1 MPTSPAAVR
10 RAEGSWGW
18 AELVR
23 QPAAA
28 SGAPPG
34 LFRPQFRRAAFLWVC
49 VTLPVVAVVAVF
61 ATTPG
66 RYIVVYALVASGL
79 YTTPALLHTWLAA
92 RRAPR
97 PDDVVWWMW
106 LAALVLMYGM
116 GCGMILGVATGVRAG
131 TVAGAAAVAVISL
144 LLMGAVVTMVRSRS
158 GGRAMSV
165 DLVESLMSV
174 IVIVAPLA
182 LVFGPRVLDAEA
194 PWYAIPAAI
203 AVPCSV
209 FGVYWAALLYLRLA
223 GDSGAIA
230 TIGVALAVL
239 GLINSIGQTAQG
251 ITGFALPAVPLLVLQ
266 ALCMCLLSFIPL
278 YVPDRISPGLD
289 RLPPQGQVRGA
300 WLPAAL
306 VLVGLPVL
314 LVTTLALHHTESWA
328 MNYSLGVVVV
338 LLVLAALRQLAAVR
352 ETRRLYHRLET
363 VNDTRRELLA
373 QVMQHS
379 DDDRHRVAAQ
389 LHEQAVSAYAS
400 FVSFMQ
406 AGGLAASSVAA
417 GRAPM
422 AEASAIV
429 RDGLGRQ
436 AESLRRLM
444 LAVQP
449 LQVDRPRSRSL
460 DTTIR
465 AYVDALYG
473 DGGGPLPVVE
483 VDDDLVLDWATETVV
498 LRIVQEAVSNVWRHS
513 RAGRLDV
520 AIGTDG
526 PAVVV
531 RVRDDGAGFDPSAA
545 LFESG
550 IGVMRSLAALSEG
563 TVAIDSRPG
572 GGTTVT
578 ARLGGPPEP
587 EDGGADGPGPEA
599 PRPILRLVRD
609 GLASSVGEA

>member
-1 MPTSPAAVR
+1 
-10 RAEGSWGW
+10 
-18 AELVR
+18 
-23 QPAAA
+23 
-28 SGAPPG
+28 
-34 LFRPQFRRAAFLWVC
+34 

-266 ALCMCLLSFIPL
+266 ALCMCLLSLIPL

-328 MNYSLGVVVV
+328 TNYSLGVVVV

-389 LHEQAVSAYAS
+389 LHEQAVSAYAT

-406 AGGLAASSVAA
+406 TSALVGAGT
-417 GRAPM
+417 RAPM
-422 AEASAIV
+422 AGASALV
-429 RDGLGRQ
+429 RDELGKQ
-436 AESLRRLM
+436 AESLRQLM

-449 LQVDRPRSRSL
+449 LAADGWDQRPSRGL
-460 DTTIR
+460 TAAIR
-465 AYVDALYG
+465 AYVDSLYG
-473 DGGGPLPVVE
+473 DRKVPCLT
-483 VDDDLVLDWATETVV
+483 VDVDGALVLDWSTEAIV
-498 LRIVQEAVSNVWRHS
+498 LRIVQEAVSNVRRHS
-513 RAGRLDV
+513 RASHVVVTIR
-520 AIGTDG
+520 ADG
-526 PAVVV
+526 AVVEV
-531 RVRDDGAGFDPSAA
+531 QVADDGRGFDVGAT

-550 IGVMRSLAALSEG
+550 IEVMRSCAGLADGSL
-563 TVAIDSRPG
+563 AIDSAPG
-572 GGTTVT
+572 RGTRVT
-578 ARLGGPPEP
+578 ARLGSGPAAP
-587 EDGGADGPGPEA
+587 EDAYEA
-599 PRPILRLVRD
+599 RVVPLRVVREPDPPPARLV
-609 GLASSVGEA
+609 SVDEP